1 MNLERIAERAERYT
15 GRANRADINRAFR
28 EADGSLLGPI
38 YGLTRS
44 ALYGATCANQ
54 VRNCP
59 AWSMLTP

>member
-1 MNLERIAERAERYT
+1 MALDHIVERADRYT

-44 ALYGATCANQ
+44 ALYGANQ

-59 AWSMLTP
+59 AWGTLTP

>member
-44 ALYGATCANQ
+44 ALYGANQ